1 MAKTIKK
8 KNQTVDRLIQ
18 SIRENMFNYYEL
30 HQFLIGGR
38 DKRNK

>member
-1 MAKTIKK
+1 MAKTIKT
-8 KNQTVDRLIQ
+8 QTVDRIIK

-30 HQFLIGGR
+30 HPFLIGGR